1 MSLSLPL
8 TLRVRRWFAQVFSSN
23 LYYEI
28 MHFTQGGK
36 YRGRFR
42 AQSPAMSCPAIG
54 KDGVLFVGADF
65 RMYALR

>member
-1 MSLSLPL
+1 M
-8 TLRVRRWFAQVFSSN
+8 FSSN